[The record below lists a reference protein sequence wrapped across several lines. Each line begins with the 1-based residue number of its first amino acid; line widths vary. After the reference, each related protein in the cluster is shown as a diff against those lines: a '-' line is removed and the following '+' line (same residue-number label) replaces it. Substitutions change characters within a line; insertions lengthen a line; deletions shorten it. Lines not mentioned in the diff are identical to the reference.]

1 MHEKFLNIF
10 CTKGGIPAGHVN
22 QIKYKNT
29 KQIILN
35 LKKQYK
41 VKQNALIAMYKGWGV
56 RINGG
61 RERWDIG
68 IRMGNRKGEIH
79 AV

>member
-35 LKKQYK
+35 LEKQYK

-56 RINGG
+56 SDKWRTGTLGYWDKNG
-61 RERWDIG
+61 E
-68 IRMGNRKGEIH
+68 
-79 AV
+79 

>member
-35 LKKQYK
+35 LEKQYK
-41 VKQNALIAMYKGWGV
+41 VKQNALIAMYKGWGK
-56 RINGG
+56 GG
-61 RERWDIG
+61 GSDKWRTGTLGYWD
-68 IRMGNRKGEIH
+68 KDGE
-79 AV
+79 